1 MTLREPSIPEPTVTP
16 VKTHVGAH
24 VAIWLKIYFQGH
36 EKQEKNL
43 LTFSVTDRILP
54 PPQRQV
60 DVTLIF
66 AHQSK
71 DTVVAHK

>member
-43 LTFSVTDRILP
+43 LNIFNSTLHI
-54 PPQRQV
+54 QR
-60 DVTLIF
+60 LIF
-66 AHQSK
+66 WDS
-71 DTVVAHK
+71 